1 MIRHLIDEDA
11 RRVIVRIDEHSTGA
25 QSASLTLQ
33 LAQAR
38 PELFDWDWVYDVRAA
53 RGQVSNDD
61 VARTAQAFNAHQTR
75 HAYTIFVTMDA
86 HFGLWAKVMDHQFQ
100 KRSHLS
106 SGTLEDALERLD
118 RLRAAQESDP
128 VSRAPSSSG
137 K

>member
-11 RRVIVRIDEHSTGA
+11 QRVIVRIDEHSTGA
-25 QSASLTLQ
+25 QSVSLTLK

-61 VARTAQAFNAHQTR
+61 VARTAEAFNAHQTR

-118 RLRAAQESDP
+118 RLRAAQEDDQ